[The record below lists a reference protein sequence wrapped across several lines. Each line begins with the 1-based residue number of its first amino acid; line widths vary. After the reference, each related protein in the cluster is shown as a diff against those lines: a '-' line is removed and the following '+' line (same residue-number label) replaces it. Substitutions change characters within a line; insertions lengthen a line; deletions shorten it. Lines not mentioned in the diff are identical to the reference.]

1 MLKEGATES
10 KDFEEKDSQEVE
22 GLSETTSSDNVVREV
37 KDYSYLYIRKSSQVP
52 STEPKIRTV
61 TDNCSF
67 ANEAIFD
74 DIWSVDES
82 RNRLQNSEL
91 GKFVFDAAEGKTFCF
106 ENQDTSRSVKKSKK
120 SKKRMYSE
128 LNIEPVV
135 QNCNKKKKIK

>member
-1 MLKEGATES
+1 M
-10 KDFEEKDSQEVE
+10 
-22 GLSETTSSDNVVREV
+22 REV